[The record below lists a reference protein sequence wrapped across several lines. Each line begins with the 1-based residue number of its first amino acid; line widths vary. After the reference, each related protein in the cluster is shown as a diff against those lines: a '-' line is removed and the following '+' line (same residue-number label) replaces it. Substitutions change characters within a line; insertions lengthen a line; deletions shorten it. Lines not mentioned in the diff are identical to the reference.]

1 MIYLV
6 AGYAGAGK
14 GVASNYL
21 ISTLPS
27 AQEVSFARPI
37 KRWAIDHFGLT
48 MNECFNSADEAR
60 RAGYAVTLE
69 EEAAP
74 WEKSEISRW
83 VLQSIGECAR
93 EEFNPN
99 FWSIMACDEIT
110 REDSDPMDGGN
121 YIISD
126 WRYPNEKEVVVATF
140 GKDVIQTIRVV
151 RPDRKPIEAG
161 SEHHSETSLSDDM
174 EYDAVFIN
182 DRTLEDLEGKIHQ
195 WLLDIK
201 ALNPEELATKTS
213 I

>member
-21 ISTLPS
+21 LNALPK
-27 AQEVSFARPI
+27 AQEISFARPI
-37 KRWAIDHFGLT
+37 KRWAIDHFGLK

-60 RAGYAVTLE
+60 RAGYAVTSE
-69 EEAAP
+69 EEIAP

-99 FWSIMACDEIT
+99 FWSIMACEEIT
-110 REDSDPMDGGN
+110 REDDDPMEEGN

-126 WRYPNEKEVVVATF
+126 WRYPNEKEVVEATF
-140 GKDVIQTIRVV
+140 GKDVVQTIRVV
-151 RPDRKPIEAG
+151 RSDRKPIEAG
-161 SEHHSETSLSDDM
+161 SQHHSETSLSDDM
-174 EYDAVFIN
+174 EYNIVFHN
-182 DRTLEDLEGKIHQ
+182 DKTVEDLEGKIRQ
-195 WLLDIK
+195 WLLNIK
-201 ALNPEELATKTS
+201 ALTQVASATK